1 MKKITKLIVA
11 AFMLTANTV
20 SAQEQ
25 QVPNIPI
32 DPQVRVGKLENG
44 LTYYIRHNEEPKDRQ
59 TSTLPRKLALLSKQK
74 DKRDWLTSWNTCVL
88 TEQKNSPEIAL

>member
-1 MKKITKLIVA
+1 MKKIVMLIVA
-11 AFMLTANTV
+11 AFMLAANTV

-44 LTYYIRHNEEPKDRQ
+44 RT
-59 TSTLPRKLALLSKQK
+59 
-74 DKRDWLTSWNTCVL
+74 
-88 TEQKNSPEIAL
+88 